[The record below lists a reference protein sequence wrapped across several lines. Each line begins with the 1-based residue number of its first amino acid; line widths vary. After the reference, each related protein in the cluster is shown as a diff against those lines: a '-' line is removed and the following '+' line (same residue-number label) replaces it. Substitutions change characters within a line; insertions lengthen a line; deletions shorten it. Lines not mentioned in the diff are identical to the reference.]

1 MSRPIVEHQQKVRPL
16 KITVVGDGT
25 VGKTCLLISYTL
37 DTFPEEYVPTVFDN
51 HAKTLTVDEVE
62 FSLTLWDTAGQ
73 EEYEKLRPLSYP
85 KTDCFILCYAINNR
99 ASFANIETKWMP
111 ELRHH
116 CPKAAIILV
125 GTKMDLKD
133 SSNDVITEHE
143 AKKLKSRI
151 KANNFLQCSA
161 KTREGLE
168 EVYIEAVRA
177 VMKNSGSKTSFCKFL

>member
-1 MSRPIVEHQQKVRPL
+1 MVEHQQKVRPL